1 MLILLSASWRII
13 RNVRVSRKAH
23 ESGSLRDKEKAHAVY
38 FPKVIRTETVQTKLD
53 AILVSQPVEAQPERT
68 DYPVAAG
75 VMIIVS
81 ACLLI
86 VVNLL
91 NITTYPSIVLW
102 RELPIWLGYITLDS
116 LAVVGGLLALTRTR
130 LLFTV
135 FGASLLI
142 PNSLSYTTFAVEALL
157 LGENITLAIIPL
169 IYLIFAPV
177 ALVLSILSLIFL
189 AQSKSEFR

>member
-1 MLILLSASWRII
+1 
-13 RNVRVSRKAH
+13 
-23 ESGSLRDKEKAHAVY
+23 
-38 FPKVIRTETVQTKLD
+38 VQTKLD
-53 AILVSQPVEAQPERT
+53 AILVSQPVEAQPKRT
-68 DYPVAAG
+68 GYPVAAG

-91 NITTYPSIVLW
+91 NIISYPSIVLW